1 MLTYQFLFFLSF
13 LCIMS
18 AFLSPLLREDFTS
31 RYHFNNCFYLRFVTT
46 DYWRTKPSKLRI
58 CLQGFYLGPCNTFHQ
73 LHIHFSTKE
82 NRPLNIALTTRDKTL
97 SFLEYCC
104 LPTWFGILSSTNNS
118 DIVCSSWRTVYQR
131 GLPLQLPGPE
141 LKGKRKLNRKNSN

>member
-13 LCIMS
+13 LCVMND
-18 AFLSPLLREDFTS
+18 FLSPLLREYFTS

-82 NRPLNIALTTRDKTL
+82 NRPLNIALTTRDKTI
-97 SFLEYCC
+97 F
-104 LPTWFGILSSTNNS
+104 FGILLSAYPGSASSPVRTTLTS
-118 DIVCSSWRTVYQR
+118 FVHPGKQFIREDFPSSSQD
-131 GLPLQLPGPE
+131 
-141 LKGKRKLNRKNSN
+141 LN